1 MTIQRGGSL
10 WRPHVTPTGQ
20 LPAHQSHLGNNVQT
34 VTRTSLAHKHPQPV
48 EHIGCGYNNAARPFS
63 AVNGSDG
70 QLKSIVNKQYN
81 TPVGIYSEE
90 SIAETLTA
98 QAEVLAGGVLGVNFK
113 KHEKEY
119 NPTNSEV
126 LKFLNEEQSEP
137 REPASH
143 CRSPGGRIRT
153 PVSHSATPAPANK
166 TESDDRTGTPTIQ
179 QNKEQKSYQQQQNQQ
194 PKQQPQQQVIQPK
207 PKAIPYFI
215 QKHMQQ
221 AQPDVDLPP
230 KEIAETDSSSGQAV
244 CCSCGTHITGV
255 FCRIKDKN
263 LHVECFK
270 CATCG
275 TSLKNQGYYNFNN
288 KLYCDIHAK
297 AAAMKNPPPGTEGYV
312 PIPLKP
318 TPKLTA
324 GHIANA
330 LNAHGYNLQ
339 TNGAT
344 PALVTGSA
352 PPAGGNVSQ
361 GYAPRPFNQGQLSPP
376 SGSQRSPGS
385 GAPSWSQPRPA
396 PIVAQ
401 SPYATLPR
409 TGSSQGRHS
418 YSSHSSSNAYSAN
431 KSHVTFGPNTY
442 SRPVPIQSAYNN
454 VNIYNRGEGQTQ
466 NEIQIQEEP
475 QPKVKHP
482 DHFEDLEVETLNQPP
497 VSTRP
502 FTWPPKES
510 ETQDMAPTATPIYI
524 PPPGTQHVLVK
535 EHQEDV
541 MRKQEEEI
549 QRQQIVKEEHR
560 QVQRQEQ
567 QQKTVQTQQKTQEYY
582 EQQQLSQQES
592 RQQQQQEQQQ
602 WQVRSAPQL
611 NSHYHVEVESGSDSY
626 TSTSTTTTTT
636 SEEYNRMY
644 QAQLQ
649 AYQMQQMYD
658 QSGSEYDY
666 HMEIDQHNV
675 RQEQDHCYSMS
686 SDIHSIQSGRRSV
699 QECADNLQSTLS
711 MYKLIDMV
719 REVTPSPTPMNK
731 PRRVEFLDS
740 EETLEQKSKKEETLT
755 VNETAQQTTEKNV
768 TEEKEQSKP
777 GEEERRQS
785 VVEEIIVPQKVS
797 SVGSSE
803 DTGRRIII
811 TPIEESTERLFP
823 PTPEIKVI
831 FPPPLILPPSN
842 IPNPVPKEWIN
853 PMVKALTIAP
863 DKPIELHP
871 GLDEYLSDIQEEQ
884 SAADLTAETEQTTS
898 STQPAEYYCSTVE
911 CKSSSKIPGDTSK
924 LTCIESCQNVCSG
937 TCSERAA
944 EAPCTTCP
952 MSKGNICCKKNQSQ
966 NETIQQS
973 ILKEEPPKG
982 SKISKTLTSV
992 PEYKFQFAPA
1002 AGEYIPLPEETK
1014 PYMPPPIDM
1023 TPYTKEDFRPKSPML
1038 SALITAPDEPYK
1050 RFESDVCSQLLDMPT
1065 VSEKLT
1071 LSDALITAPER
1082 AYSPLSTDNI
1092 LKLGLDQPPTKPE
1105 YIHLSLE
1112 EQKAE
1117 TEQKVF
1123 EKRQE
1128 SMDRKISA
1136 FVSLDDHSV
1145 RSGAYTP
1152 SFTNKPAPIIPYYQ
1166 TPEKLVFEECSSVEA
1181 RPYDRRSAS
1190 PFPDRTHSPAPG
1202 PPPNPLKTIAIH
1214 APRIKENTLNVV
1226 PRSPMGGSIT
1236 TGQSYLG
1243 TQMAQQQQE
1252 QILSHYQTGMDSG
1265 SRSLI
1270 DKPEIIQERQI
1281 GDLHVQTKQKESHL
1295 QEEKKSEQETQTKS
1309 QIGNMQI
1316 ERRRKVVEEYEHSQ
1330 SAKTVEIRTQ
1340 SQGEKKNQ
1348 YGKTGFVANQARRL
1362 SGLEE
1367 EISSLTSQSQA
1378 ISARAANLGVRS
1390 ETRFPETKSPTPSN
1404 AFPIKPVLPPHD
1416 QPKMPTYIVP
1426 SPSDNKLAGA
1436 PPGFVH
1442 RYDQFNQQIPDATQ
1456 SKSTACAA
1464 SSISKRSQSLTTS
1477 SLTFGQKSKLMTSDI
1492 PTLTPTA
1499 PQHYVGGP
1507 LTSNLS
1513 TSSIASNS
1521 NTITSSLTNTTTSR
1535 DTQEQN
1541 ISKFTS
1547 STNTYRPTAST
1558 GPAGFKPPPPGAI
1571 QVLPHPLPTPS
1582 SGVTTPKQQSSASH
1596 DTRQVIFP
1604 PTPEQLIQDDLF
1616 KTKQTATAAA
1626 ATANSTF
1633 NTTSMQSAIASSAS
1647 FASNQTTSS
1656 INSTT
1661 NIDTKSAADTG
1672 VGGKSG
1678 GSFSATSAPKRGRGI
1693 LNKAVGPGSRIP
1705 QCGACQTHIR
1715 GPFITA
1721 LGRIWCPDHF
1731 MCVNGS
1737 CRRPLQDIGFVE
1749 EKGDLYC
1756 EFCFEKYLAPT
1767 CSKCNGKIKGDCLN
1781 AIGKHFHPECFTCA
1795 YCGKLFGNTPFFLE
1809 DGEPYCEADWN
1820 ELFTTKCFAC
1830 GFPVEAGDRW
1840 VEALNHNYH
1849 SQCFNCTMCKKNLE
1863 GQSFFNK
1870 GGRPFCKNHAR

>member
-137 REPASH
+137 REPEPYSPMNFYWTASH

-1136 FVSLDDHSV
+1136 FVSL
-1145 RSGAYTP
+1145 
-1152 SFTNKPAPIIPYYQ
+1152 
-1166 TPEKLVFEECSSVEA
+1166 
-1181 RPYDRRSAS
+1181 
-1190 PFPDRTHSPAPG
+1190 
-1202 PPPNPLKTIAIH
+1202 
-1214 APRIKENTLNVV
+1214 
-1226 PRSPMGGSIT
+1226 
-1236 TGQSYLG
+1236 
-1243 TQMAQQQQE
+1243 
-1252 QILSHYQTGMDSG
+1252 
-1265 SRSLI
+1265 
-1270 DKPEIIQERQI
+1270 
-1281 GDLHVQTKQKESHL
+1281 
-1295 QEEKKSEQETQTKS
+1295 
-1309 QIGNMQI
+1309 
-1316 ERRRKVVEEYEHSQ
+1316 
-1330 SAKTVEIRTQ
+1330 
-1340 SQGEKKNQ
+1340 
-1348 YGKTGFVANQARRL
+1348 
-1362 SGLEE
+1362 
-1367 EISSLTSQSQA
+1367 
-1378 ISARAANLGVRS
+1378 
-1390 ETRFPETKSPTPSN
+1390 
-1404 AFPIKPVLPPHD
+1404 
-1416 QPKMPTYIVP
+1416 
-1426 SPSDNKLAGA
+1426 
-1436 PPGFVH
+1436 
-1442 RYDQFNQQIPDATQ
+1442 
-1456 SKSTACAA
+1456 
-1464 SSISKRSQSLTTS
+1464 
-1477 SLTFGQKSKLMTSDI
+1477 
-1492 PTLTPTA
+1492 
-1499 PQHYVGGP
+1499 
-1507 LTSNLS
+1507 
-1513 TSSIASNS
+1513 
-1521 NTITSSLTNTTTSR
+1521 
-1535 DTQEQN
+1535 
-1541 ISKFTS
+1541 
-1547 STNTYRPTAST
+1547 